1 MTVPDS
7 QRMLNTKDATIAMFQ
22 YTRQIM
28 KPDSNIDAQVPDAF
42 GFEGSMNG
50 DFYHSVL
57 NAYLESSQTIRVEG
71 GVQSDYPV
79 ARICAITSTN
89 FVITQCFRR
98 IGNRVDVKKLD
109 PSLFK
114 LLIDDGTYE
123 YSYI

>member
-1 MTVPDS
+1 
-7 QRMLNTKDATIAMFQ
+7 ML
-22 YTRQIM
+22 
-28 KPDSNIDAQVPDAF
+28 F

-89 FVITQCFRR
+89 FVIRHSASGASAIEST
-98 IGNRVDVKKLD
+98 
-109 PSLFK
+109 
-114 LLIDDGTYE
+114 
-123 YSYI
+123 